1 MKQPIRGKTK
11 TIKKQRKNSKTRSNP
26 PKKRTSDE
34 EYGTSKLERDFAREF
49 LDRLNLKYTYQYEAK
64 DIKRF
69 FDFAVTLYD
78 DYPLKFE
85 SKNGL
90 RSVVQADRKF
100 LIAFLIEVD
109 GDYYHANPNL
119 FNEKKLNPMQKHN
132 LFVDGLKTEWALKN
146 GLTLLRFWEDDIR
159 NRPEIV
165 IKTLKE
171 KIKEAKKRML
181 ILEDK
186 RKPH

>member
-1 MKQPIRGKTK
+1 MKQPVRGS
-11 TIKKQRKNSKTRSNP
+11 IKSIKRQRKNNKTRSNP
-26 PKKRTSDE
+26 KKKRMNNV
-34 EYGTSKLERDFAREF
+34 EYGTSKLERDFARDF
-49 LDRLNLKYTYQYEAK
+49 LDRLGLKYTYQYEAR
-64 DIKRF
+64 DIKRY

-85 SKNGL
+85 NKSGL

-100 LIAFLIEVD
+100 LIAFLIEID

-119 FNEKKLNPMQKHN
+119 FEEKKLNPMQKHN
-132 LFVDGLKTEWALKN
+132 RFVDGLKTEWALKN

-159 NRPEIV
+159 NRPEKV
-165 IKTLKE
+165 MKELKE
-171 KIKEAKKRML
+171 RIKAEQRKML
-181 ILEDK
+181 ILEDR